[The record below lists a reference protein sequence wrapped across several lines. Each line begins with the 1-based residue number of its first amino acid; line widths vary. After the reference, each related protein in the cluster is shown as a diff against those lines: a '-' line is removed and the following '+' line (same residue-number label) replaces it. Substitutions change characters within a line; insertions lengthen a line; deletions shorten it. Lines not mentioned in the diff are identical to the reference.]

1 MVQPNDSIV
10 VTPGTGATVATHL
23 VSSKEYQVMMLA
35 DHLGHI
41 LGSRDL
47 FCVFYLPVTNA
58 NNREVAEL
66 FNAHASKIVRVHGVW
81 ILASGDWTNTGQV
94 RHDVNRIST
103 VGTGGTV
110 VTPRPMDES
119 QAALDAAITAM
130 YGATGGAT
138 LNWKDFDIAFSVH
151 MVEGFKL
158 AWNQLK
164 AEIVLRAN
172 DGLQVKQSINFAA
185 GTTGA
190 RILFSVE

>member
-66 FNAHASKIVRVHGVW
+66 
-81 ILASGDWTNTGQV
+81 WTNTGQV

-130 YGATGGAT
+130 YGATDGAT